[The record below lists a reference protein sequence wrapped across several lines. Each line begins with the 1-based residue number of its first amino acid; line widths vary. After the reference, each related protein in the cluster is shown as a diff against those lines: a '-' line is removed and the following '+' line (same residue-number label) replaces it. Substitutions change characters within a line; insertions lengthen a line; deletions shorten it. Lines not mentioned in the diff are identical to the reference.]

1 MVDIFYVDG
10 HRGDMVQGVF
20 FTEGRPSI
28 AKPIAECKTSSNVQN
43 TNMDWLRERL
53 AEQVRANGGNALI
66 GFQYVQK
73 ANVFSFS
80 SVSWNA
86 SGTAAKIEN
95 LESFQPEPG
104 IDAVLSEQKPCP
116 FCAET
121 ILVAA
126 KKCKHCG
133 EFLR

>member
-10 HRGDMVQGVF
+10 HRGYMFQGVF

-104 IDAVLSEQKPCP
+104 IDAILSEQKPCP